1 MFQAKH
7 NDGQIVEHTYHSHG
21 NALLEEAAKC
31 YTEIHNNQT
40 SISRKM
46 KKMGGKKGKGK
57 QARKYIRLYQ
67 TPPTPKKELK
77 KPPLLLPFHSAK
89 PYSISHATME

>member
-40 SISRKM
+40 SYQEKWRKWE
-46 KKMGGKKGKGK
+46 GKKE
-57 QARKYIRLYQ
+57 
-67 TPPTPKKELK
+67 KENKLE
-77 KPPLLLPFHSAK
+77 
-89 PYSISHATME
+89 SI